1 MPELRLMQTF
11 YKDQPVAVLDD
22 VLDVWAPNTARY
34 RQAEFQAQQAKGDEV
49 WWYVCC
55 GPGKPYA
62 NLMIEWPANDH
73 RLLLWQNWKH
83 DVTGLLYWGLCVW
96 RDNLEGE
103 KRWPEAKWNPA
114 TWRNQAGQAHNG
126 DGQLIYP
133 GPDRSPL
140 SSIRLENLRDGIED
154 YEYFW
159 LLRGAVAR
167 LRKADAEKHRSLIA
181 EAEKALAVDDAVVK
195 DLTHFTDD
203 PRLLR
208 KTRAA
213 IARLIEQA
221 EAALAQH

>member
-1 MPELRLMQTF
+1 MSG
-11 YKDQPVAVLDD
+11 
-22 VLDVWAPNTARY
+22 Y
-34 RQAEFQAQQAKGDEV
+34 RQVEFRPQQTKGDEV

-62 NLMIEWPANDH
+62 NLMIEWPAIDH
-73 RLLLWQNWKH
+73 RVLLWQNWKH
-83 DVTGLLYWGLCVW
+83 DVTGFSYWGLCVW
-96 RDNLEGE
+96 RDNLEGD

-114 TWRNQAGQAHNG
+114 TWRNQAGAAHNG

-133 GPDRSPL
+133 GPDRLPL

-159 LLRGAVAR
+159 LLRDAVRR
-167 LRKADAEKHRSLIA
+167 LKEADAEQHRPLIA
-181 EAEKALAVDDAVVK
+181 EAEKALAIDGAVVK

-208 KTRAA
+208 ETRAT
-213 IARLIEQA
+213 IARLIERVQT
-221 EAALAQH
+221 AATQD